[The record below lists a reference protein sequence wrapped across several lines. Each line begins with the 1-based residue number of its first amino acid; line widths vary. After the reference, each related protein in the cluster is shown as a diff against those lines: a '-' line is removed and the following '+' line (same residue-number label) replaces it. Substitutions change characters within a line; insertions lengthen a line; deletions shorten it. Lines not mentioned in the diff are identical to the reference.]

1 MDIKYLEFAAE
12 KFFEMCRE
20 HPEICPHDYHWTRT
34 TSIIGTDE
42 CRKYYVCGLCGKET
56 YEVIFDE

>member
-20 HPEICPHDYHWTRT
+20 HPEICPHDYHWQL
-34 TSIIGTDE
+34 TSRHNENDE
-42 CRKYYVCGLCGKET
+42 LRKYYVCGLCGNKT
-56 YEVIFDE
+56 YEVVHE

>member
-20 HPEICPHDYHWTRT
+20 HPEICPHDYHWKY
-34 TSIIGTDE
+34 TSDDYGE
-42 CRKYYVCGLCGKET
+42 LRKYYVCGLCGKET
-56 YEVIFDE
+56 YEVLSNK